1 MVMLNAFSQHLQLFG
16 TVLIFLLLVVIY
28 IFVKEKL
35 NPRFAE
41 TLKYT
46 FYIFLISS
54 CIILF
59 ILE

>member
-1 MVMLNAFSQHLQLFG
+1 MINVFSQPLQLFG
-16 TVLIFLLLVVIY
+16 TALIFLLLVVIY
-28 IFVKEKL
+28 VFFKEKL